1 VWRIAGREIAHGRR
15 LYLPEV
21 LVELVASGEFGRG
34 NERVIRD
41 KALNLLDKM
50 PQFSMQMQGGNP
62 IYVLSE

>member
-1 VWRIAGREIAHGRR
+1 M
-15 LYLPEV
+15 
-21 LVELVASGEFGRG
+21 ELVASGEFGRG